1 MRILLVEDDRLLG
14 DGIQAG
20 LQQDGYV
27 VDWLL
32 NGDNIE
38 NTLQNDTFD
47 LIILDLGL
55 PGRDGTE
62 ILQAIRQMDII
73 LPVMILTARD
83 TVSDRVQG
91 LDYGADD
98 YMTKP
103 FDLEELSA
111 RVRALIRRSQG
122 RATMILENGSL
133 TLNPAT
139 HEVHFEGKLIDL
151 PPKEFS
157 VLQVLLE
164 NMGKV
169 ISKSE
174 LEEKIYGW
182 KQDVGS
188 NTMEVHVHHLRK
200 KINND
205 LIRTVRGVG
214 YILEPQK

>member
-1 MRILLVEDDRLLG
+1 MRLLLVEDDRLLG

-20 LQQDGYV
+20 LKQDGYV

-32 NGDNIE
+32 NGDEIE
-38 NTLQNDTFD
+38 STLQNVSYD
-47 LIILDLGL
+47 LMILDLGL
-55 PGRDGTE
+55 PGRDGIE
-62 ILQAIRQMDII
+62 ILQAIRDMEIS

-91 LDYGADD
+91 LDFGADD

-122 RATMILENGSL
+122 RATMILETGSL

-139 HEVHFEGKLIDL
+139 HEVHYKGELIDL

-174 LEEKIYGW
+174 LEDKIYGW

-200 KINND
+200 KLNND